1 MDKFCLK
8 WNDFEANI
16 RESFRELREDQN
28 HFDVTLA
35 SDDDHQ
41 VQAHKI
47 ILSAGS
53 HFFSNIL
60 TKTKHPSPFLYLKG
74 ITGVELEYVIEFLYN
89 GEVNIAQEELTRFL
103 ETAQELQV
111 KGLINHENEN
121 NHETIDESSIME
133 INSKSDNLQHGNNTE
148 SILDSLQELADTFD
162 NKELSVVER
171 QEVYEGNKT
180 TELDFQIELML
191 EKNEGIWKC
200 KVCGKMTNK
209 KANLRMHA
217 ETHIEGGVHT
227 CHICDKVTTARHKLQ
242 THIHNFHSGLS
253 LTCNIC
259 SKSWES
265 RKSFNKHNR
274 VHHKTKKPL

>member
-74 ITGVELEYVIEFLYN
+74 IKGVELEYIIEFLYN
-89 GEVNIAQEELTRFL
+89 GEVNIAQEELNSFL

-111 KGLINHENEN
+111 KGLINHENCPELQTEN
-121 NHETIDESSIME
+121 NHEPSDESSIME
-133 INSKSDNLQHGNNTE
+133 INSESDNLQHGNNTE
-148 SILDSLQELADTFD
+148 IILDSLHELTDTFD
-162 NKELSVVER
+162 NKELS
-171 QEVYEGNKT
+171 
-180 TELDFQIELML
+180 ELDLQIELMM
-191 EKNEGIWKC
+191 EKNEGMWKC
-200 KVCGKMTNK
+200 KVCGKMSK
-209 KANLRMHA
+209 LKANIRKHA

-227 CHICDKVTTARHKLQ
+227 CHICNKVTTTRHNLEK
-242 THIHNFHSGLS
+242 HINNFHSGLS
-253 LTCNIC
+253 FTCNIC

-265 RKSFNKHNR
+265 RGAFNKHNR
-274 VHHKTKKPL
+274 AHHKTQQTAI